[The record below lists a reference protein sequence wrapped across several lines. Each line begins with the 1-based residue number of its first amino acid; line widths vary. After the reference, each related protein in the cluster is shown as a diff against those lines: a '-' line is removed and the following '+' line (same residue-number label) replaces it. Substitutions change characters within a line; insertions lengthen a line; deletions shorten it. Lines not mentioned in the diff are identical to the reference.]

1 MNTTGNQQARR
12 GAALRMALVTAVWL
26 GATGSSMA
34 ASLTTETF
42 TVTPSGWQDRDITQR
57 MVVTEPANS
66 GNPGGA
72 LQGVFPTLPFPDPA
86 ADDAFIATGI
96 LATATFTGNYH
107 QADAWV
113 IGFDFMASNT
123 LPAELRLLVYGQPES
138 DVITRNLTTAI
149 TGTNRWHSLRLS
161 LLGADLGGWT
171 GATQK
176 FAQIL
181 GNVSKVEIRLFRN
194 QENAQTYLVDN
205 IFLDRVPA
213 AEPGANEPGTVGWNN
228 LRTGNPYRLQATDD
242 LRLASWTTLASFT
255 ATSSF
260 YEVYTA
266 DTNAWRFYRLV
277 MD

>member
-1 MNTTGNQQARR
+1 MRNLAF
-12 GAALRMALVTAVWL
+12 AAGCLAGGLL
-26 GATGSSMA
+26 QA

-42 TVTPSGWQDRDITQR
+42 SVTPSGWQDREPFQQMI
-57 MVVTEPANS
+57 VSEPANS

-72 LQGVFPTLPFPDPA
+72 LQGVFQSLFIPDPVA
-86 ADDAFIATGI
+86 NDAFIATGI
-96 LATATFTGNYH
+96 LATASFTGDYH

-123 LPAELRLLVYGQPES
+123 VPAELRLLVFGQQATN
-138 DVITRNLTTAI
+138 VISRNLTPAI
-149 TGTNRWHSLRLS
+149 AGTNRWHSFRLS

-176 FAQIL
+176 FADIL
-181 GNVSKVEIRLFRN
+181 GNVGKVEIRLFRN

-205 IFLDRVPA
+205 IFLDRVPE
-213 AEPGANEPGTVGWNN
+213 AETGSTEAGTIGWNN
-228 LRTGNPYRLQATDD
+228 LRAGNAYRLQAAHN
-242 LRLASWTTLASFT
+242 LRLSDWITLESFV

-260 YEVYTA
+260 YDVYAT
-266 DTNAWRFYRLV
+266 DTNGWRFYRLI